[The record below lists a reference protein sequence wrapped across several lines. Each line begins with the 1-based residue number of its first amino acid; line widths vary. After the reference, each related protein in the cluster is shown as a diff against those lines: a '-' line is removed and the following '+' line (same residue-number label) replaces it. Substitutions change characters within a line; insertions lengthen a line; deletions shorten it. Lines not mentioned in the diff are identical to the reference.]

1 MIQKTDGG
9 AGQEGFTAKKH
20 DSRRRGAVLAACG
33 ILAVTALTSAQAA
46 SASTVDDGGPTVV
59 IPGAP
64 GEENDTSD
72 SGDWQD
78 DQDSGDRW
86 NEADAAFMRMMIPHH
101 AQAVEMTAL
110 VDERAHS
117 KQLIRFAERMH
128 LAQEAEIDAMGDWL
142 AERGLEIPDGETD
155 ELMPGM
161 LTPEQMEA
169 LRAAEGKEFDRL
181 FLEGM
186 IAHHEGALDMCDTAQ
201 AEGIDLDAQQ
211 MVTHIASSQAGEIAR
226 MEDLLRKY

>member
-1 MIQKTDGG
+1 MIQQTDGTP
-9 AGQEGFTAKKH
+9 GQKGFTAKKH
-20 DSRRRGAVLAACG
+20 DSRRRGPVLAACG
-33 ILAVTALTSAQAA
+33 IMAITALTSPPAAAA
-46 SASTVDDGGPTVV
+46 STAADDGPVVV

-64 GEENDTSD
+64 GEGNDSSGSD
-72 SGDWQD
+72 DWQD
-78 DQDSGDRW
+78 DQDSGDTW
-86 NEADAAFMRMMIPHH
+86 NQADAAFMTMMIPHH

-117 KQLIRFAERMH
+117 KQLTRFAERMH

-142 AERGLEIPDGETD
+142 AERDLPVPEGAGD

-161 LTPEQMEA
+161 LTDGEMET

-186 IAHHEGALDMCDTAQ
+186 IDHHEGALDMCDAAQ

-211 MVTHIASSQAGEIAR
+211 MVTHIASSQAGEISR
-226 MEDLLRKY
+226 MEDLLKKY

>member
-1 MIQKTDGG
+1 M
-9 AGQEGFTAKKH
+9 
-20 DSRRRGAVLAACG
+20 
-33 ILAVTALTSAQAA
+33 
-46 SASTVDDGGPTVV
+46 V